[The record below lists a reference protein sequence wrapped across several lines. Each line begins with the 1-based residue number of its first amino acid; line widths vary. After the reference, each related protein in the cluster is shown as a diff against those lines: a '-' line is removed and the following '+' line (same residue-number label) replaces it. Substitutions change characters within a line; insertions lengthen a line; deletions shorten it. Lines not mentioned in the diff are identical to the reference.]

1 MTKSNTQEESNMAS
15 YAEAFKRGP
24 KSETTDSLSSVK
36 PVFVEESDVFSHI
49 PKEATRGLFLT
60 ISEMYKAV
68 GAVVPDR
75 SVMGLQRIKG
85 LWRIYL
91 DTLKGK
97 EFLLSEGLEIRGK
110 SISIYSMNPRVR
122 IQENS
127 TDVKIRIKDVP
138 LSADDGQ
145 ILRALEGYN
154 CVILKHLRER
164 LRYNDMITNCQT
176 GDRIVYCEGPLTSA
190 IPKSIP
196 IGKYRATVIYRGQQN
211 DNIKCNK
218 CMELGHTT
226 KNCEN
231 DWKCRICGE
240 SGHRQNECTSEM
252 SSEQEQEGATSANH
266 ENHYDPSDVNTQPT
280 NNNENLD
287 AMQPTENE
295 AHAENDSASNTITYD
310 DSIRSQSI
318 LTEDQS
324 SSPICDQ
331 QNQPPAA
338 RPKIKPGRRET
349 NKPSH
354 TSSEATSRNSR
365 GQSQI
370 TSFIH
375 GPNQSTRRNQHQD
388 TPVKTS
394 NKSGLEKSPV
404 TPTEKLHD
412 GASNNT
418 SKKSKT
424 TKI

>member
-138 LSADDGQ
+138 LSADNKQ
-145 ILRALEGYN
+145 
-154 CVILKHLRER
+154 VILYLRER

-176 GDRIVYCEGPLTSA
+176 GDRIVYCEGPLISA

-196 IGKYRATVIYRGQQN
+196 IGKYRATVIYRGQQ
-211 DNIKCNK
+211 K
-218 CMELGHTT
+218 
-226 KNCEN
+226 
-231 DWKCRICGE
+231 
-240 SGHRQNECTSEM
+240 
-252 SSEQEQEGATSANH
+252 
-266 ENHYDPSDVNTQPT
+266 
-280 NNNENLD
+280 
-287 AMQPTENE
+287 
-295 AHAENDSASNTITYD
+295 
-310 DSIRSQSI
+310 
-318 LTEDQS
+318 
-324 SSPICDQ
+324 
-331 QNQPPAA
+331 
-338 RPKIKPGRRET
+338 
-349 NKPSH
+349 
-354 TSSEATSRNSR
+354 
-365 GQSQI
+365 
-370 TSFIH
+370 
-375 GPNQSTRRNQHQD
+375 
-388 TPVKTS
+388 
-394 NKSGLEKSPV
+394 
-404 TPTEKLHD
+404 
-412 GASNNT
+412 
-418 SKKSKT
+418 
-424 TKI
+424 

>member
-1 MTKSNTQEESNMAS
+1 MAS

-176 GDRIVYCEGPLTSA
+176 GDRIVYCEGPLISA

-266 ENHYDPSDVNTQPT
+266 ENHYEPSDVNTQLT

-295 AHAENDSASNTITYD
+295 AHAENDSASNTVTYD
-310 DSIRSQSI
+310 DS
-318 LTEDQS
+318 
-324 SSPICDQ
+324 
-331 QNQPPAA
+331 
-338 RPKIKPGRRET
+338 
-349 NKPSH
+349 
-354 TSSEATSRNSR
+354 
-365 GQSQI
+365 
-370 TSFIH
+370 
-375 GPNQSTRRNQHQD
+375 
-388 TPVKTS
+388 
-394 NKSGLEKSPV
+394 
-404 TPTEKLHD
+404 
-412 GASNNT
+412 
-418 SKKSKT
+418 
-424 TKI
+424 